1 MAMKVVAVIV
11 GIVGLYFDIWHSG
24 VPFNHFAVFGREFG
38 SQHTIHAVIGLILLI
53 VAAWL
58 WMRAS
63 AMQPATAKA
72 GQKLSA

>member
-1 MAMKVVAVIV
+1 MKVVAVIV
-11 GIVGLYFDIWHSG
+11 GIVGLYFDLWHSG
-24 VPFNHFAVFGREFG
+24 VPYSHFAVFGQGFG

-63 AMQPATAKA
+63 ATAPATAKA
-72 GQKLSA
+72 GQKASA